1 MEVGSN
7 PLHPSGRR
15 ATTPMKRINEWKREA
30 IRSLKSVIGN
40 RKGRISMEKFV
51 IEGKH
56 ALSGDVTPAGNKNAT
71 LPILAATLLTEGE
84 IVLHNVPRIGDVGT
98 MLRLLAEMGV
108 AVAEDGHTLR
118 LCAKDAQ
125 LARLPAELFQ
135 QIRGSMLL
143 AGPLLGRFGQATLPL
158 PGGDRIGR
166 RRVDTHLLALEA
178 LGAEIDFNNYDF
190 RMHTAGLRGAD
201 ILLDEM
207 SVTATENAVM
217 AAVLAKGTTIIRNA
231 ASEPHVQDL
240 CRLLNVLG
248 AQIEGI
254 GSNTLTI
261 HGVERLAGG
270 EYRISADYLEV
281 GSFLGL
287 GAVTR
292 GEIRIH
298 GVVPEHLRMI
308 NLVFADRLG
317 VQMRLEGDTLIVAD
331 EQDLHIREDV
341 GGAVPK
347 IDDAPW
353 PQFPA
358 DLMSNALVVATQAKG
373 TVLIHEKMFE
383 SRLYFV
389 DKLIAMGAKII
400 LCDPHR
406 AVIVGPASLHGQELT
421 SPDIRA
427 GMALLIAAL
436 AAEGISAIANVG
448 QIDRGYEA
456 IDVKLQ
462 GLGAHIERVK
472 A

>member
-1 MEVGSN
+1 
-7 PLHPSGRR
+7 
-15 ATTPMKRINEWKREA
+15 
-30 IRSLKSVIGN
+30 
-40 RKGRISMEKFV
+40 MEKLV
-51 IEGKH
+51 IEGGLP
-56 ALSGDVTPAGNKNAT
+56 LSGDVTPAGNKNAA
-71 LPILAATLLTEGE
+71 LPILAATLLTGCD
-84 IVLHNVPRIGDVGT
+84 VTLHNVPRIGDVGT
-98 MLRLLAEMGV
+98 MLQLLAGMGV
-108 AVAEDGHTLR
+108 SVQDEGSTLR
-118 LCAKDAQ
+118 LCARD
-125 LARLPAELFQ
+125 ARLPQFSPETFQ

-143 AGPLLGRFGQATLPL
+143 AGPLLARFGRAVLPL

-178 LGAEIDFNNYDF
+178 LGTEIEYNNYDF
-190 RMHTAGLRGAD
+190 TMRARSLRGAD

-217 AAVLAKGTTIIRNA
+217 AGVLAKGTSIIRNA

-240 CRLLNVLG
+240 CNLLNRLG
-248 AQIEGI
+248 AQISGV

-261 HGVERLAGG
+261 QGVEALGSC
-270 EYRISADYLEV
+270 EFTISPDYLEV

-298 GVVPEHLRMI
+298 GIVPEHMRMI
-308 NLVFADRLG
+308 NWVFAERLG
-317 VQMRLEGDTLIVAD
+317 VSLQVRGDTLIVGD
-331 EQDLHIREDV
+331 TQDLAIREDI

-358 DLMSNALVVATQAKG
+358 DLMSIALVVATQAKG
-373 TVLIHEKMFE
+373 TVVIHEKMFE

-389 DKLIAMGAKII
+389 DKLIGMGAKII

-406 AVIVGPASLHGQELT
+406 AVIVGPSVLHGQELS

-427 GMALLIAAL
+427 GMALLIAAM
-436 AAEGISAIANVG
+436 AARGTSTIANVG
-448 QIDRGYEA
+448 QIDRGYQA

-462 GLGAHIERVK
+462 GLGASIRR
-472 A
+472 ANF

>member
-1 MEVGSN
+1 MQ
-7 PLHPSGRR
+7 
-15 ATTPMKRINEWKREA
+15 
-30 IRSLKSVIGN
+30 
-40 RKGRISMEKFV
+40 KFV
-51 IEGKH
+51 IEGGYPIN
-56 ALSGDVTPAGNKNAT
+56 GDVTPAGNKNAA
-71 LPILAATLLTEGE
+71 LPLLAAIFLTEE
-84 IVLHNVPRIGDVGT
+84 DVTLHNVPRIGDVGT
-98 MLRLLAEMGV
+98 MLQLLGEMGV
-108 AVAEDGHTLR
+108 TVRDEGSTLH
-118 LCAKDAQ
+118 LCARQ
-125 LARLPAELFQ
+125 VRFSQPRAELFQ

-143 AGPLLGRFGQATLPL
+143 AGPMLGRFGQAVLPL

-178 LGAEIDFNNYDF
+178 LGAEVSFNSRDFTM
-190 RMHTAGLRGAD
+190 RTAGLHGAD

-207 SVTATENAVM
+207 SVTGTENAVM

-240 CRLLNVLG
+240 CNLLNYLG
-248 AQIEGI
+248 ADIQGV
-254 GSNTLTI
+254 GSNTI
-261 HGVERLAGG
+261 SVRGVDRLGGG
-270 EYRISADYLEV
+270 EFRISPDYLEV

-298 GVVPEHLRMI
+298 GVVREHMRMI
-308 NLVFADRLG
+308 NWVFAERLG
-317 VQMRLEGDTLIVAD
+317 VNLRMEGDTLIVAD
-331 EQDLHIREDV
+331 EQNLAIREDI

-358 DLMSNALVVATQAKG
+358 DLMSIALVVATQAKG
-373 TVLIHEKMFE
+373 TVLMHEKMFE

-389 DKLIAMGAKII
+389 DKLIGMGARII

-406 AVIVGPASLHGQELT
+406 AVIVGPSSLHGQELS

-436 AAEGISAIANVG
+436 AAKGTSTIANIN
-448 QIDRGYEA
+448 QIDRGYQD
-456 IDVKLQ
+456 IDRKLQ
-462 GLGAHIERVK
+462 GLGARLERVK

>member
-1 MEVGSN
+1 
-7 PLHPSGRR
+7 
-15 ATTPMKRINEWKREA
+15 
-30 IRSLKSVIGN
+30 
-40 RKGRISMEKFV
+40 MEKFV
-51 IEGKH
+51 IEGGH
-56 ALSGDVTPAGNKNAT
+56 PLSGDVTPAGNKNAA
-71 LPILAATLLTEGE
+71 LPLLAAILITEDE
-84 IVLHNVPRIGDVGT
+84 VTLHNVPRIGDVGT
-98 MLRLLAEMGV
+98 MLQLLGEMGV
-108 AVAEDGHTLR
+108 TVRDEGSTLH
-118 LCAKDAQ
+118 LCARGVRFSQ
-125 LARLPAELFQ
+125 LRAELFQ

-143 AGPLLGRFGQATLPL
+143 AGPMLARFGQAVLPL

-178 LGAEIDFNNYDF
+178 LGAHVEFNARDFT
-190 RMHTAGLRGAD
+190 MQTAGLRGAD

-207 SVTATENAVM
+207 SVTGTENAVM

-240 CRLLNVLG
+240 CNMLNCLG
-248 AQIEGI
+248 ANIQGV
-254 GSNTLTI
+254 GSNTI
-261 HGVERLAGG
+261 IVHGVDRLGGG
-270 EYRISADYLEV
+270 EFCISPDYLEV

-292 GEIRIH
+292 GEIRVH
-298 GVVPEHLRMI
+298 GVVREHMRMI
-308 NLVFADRLG
+308 NWVFAERLG
-317 VQMRLEGDTLIVAD
+317 VNLRMEGDTLILAD
-331 EQDLHIREDV
+331 TQDLVIREDI

-358 DLMSNALVVATQAKG
+358 DLMSIALVVATQAKG

-389 DKLIAMGAKII
+389 DKLIGMGAKII

-406 AVIVGPASLHGQELT
+406 AVIVGPASLHGQELS

-436 AAEGISAIANVG
+436 AAKGTSTIANIN
-448 QIDRGYEA
+448 QIDRGYQN
-456 IDVKLQ
+456 IDRKLQ
-462 GLGAHIERVK
+462 ALGARLERVK

>member
-1 MEVGSN
+1 
-7 PLHPSGRR
+7 
-15 ATTPMKRINEWKREA
+15 
-30 IRSLKSVIGN
+30 
-40 RKGRISMEKFV
+40 MEKLA
-51 IEGKH
+51 IEGNH
-56 ALSGDVTPAGNKNAT
+56 PLSGDVTPAGNKNAA
-71 LPILAATLLTEGE
+71 LPILASTLLSEEE

-98 MLRLLAEMGV
+98 MLQLLEAMGV
-108 AVAEDGHTLR
+108 QVHDEGSTLR
-118 LCAKDAQ
+118 LCARDAR
-125 LARLPAELFQ
+125 LARLRPELFT

-143 AGPLLGRFGQATLPL
+143 AGPLLARFGEATVPL

-166 RRVDTHLLALEA
+166 RRVDTHLLALQS
-178 LGAEIDFNNYDF
+178 LGARINFNRYDF
-190 RMHTAGLRGAD
+190 EMKATCLTGAD

-217 AAVLAKGTTIIRNA
+217 AAVLASGTTVLRNA

-240 CRLLNVLG
+240 CNLLRAMG
-248 AQIEGI
+248 ANIDGI
-254 GSNTLTI
+254 GSNTIIVQGVGRLT
-261 HGVERLAGG
+261 GAEFT
-270 EYRISADYLEV
+270 ISPDYLEV

-298 GVVPEHLRMI
+298 GIVPEHMRMI

-317 VQMRLEGDTLIVAD
+317 VRMHLQDGVLTIDD
-331 EQDLHIREDV
+331 EQELEVREDL

-358 DLMSNALVVATQAKG
+358 DLMSIALVVATQAKG

-389 DKLIAMGAKII
+389 DKLISMGAKII

-406 AVIVGPASLHGQELT
+406 AVIVGPSTLHAQELS

-436 AAEGISAIANVG
+436 AARGTSTIANVG
-448 QIDRGYEA
+448 QIDRGYQA
-456 IDVKLQ
+456 IDAKLRA
-462 GLGAHIERVK
+462 LGAHISRIDN
-472 A
+472 

>member
-1 MEVGSN
+1 
-7 PLHPSGRR
+7 
-15 ATTPMKRINEWKREA
+15 
-30 IRSLKSVIGN
+30 
-40 RKGRISMEKFV
+40 MEKFV
-51 IEGKH
+51 IEGRQTL
-56 ALSGDVTPAGNKNAT
+56 AGDVHPAGNKNAA
-71 LPILAATLLTEGE
+71 LPILAAVLLSDEG
-84 IVLHNVPRIGDVGT
+84 IILHNVPRIGDVST
-98 MLRLLAEMGV
+98 MLLLLCEMGV
-108 AVAEDGHTLR
+108 SVKDEGPTLT
-118 LCAKDAQ
+118 LCSKDAQ
-125 LARLPAELFQ
+125 FSKLRTDLFQ

-143 AGPLLGRFGQATLPL
+143 AGPMLGRFGCATVPL

-166 RRVDTHLLALEA
+166 RRVDTHLLALESM
-178 LGAEIDFNNYDF
+178 GAKVDFDNYEFKMCCDSL
-190 RMHTAGLRGAD
+190 HGAD

-207 SVTATENAVM
+207 SVTGTENAVM
-217 AAVLAKGTTIIRNA
+217 AAVRAKGSTVIRNA

-240 CRLLNVLG
+240 CLLLNTMG

-254 GSNTLTI
+254 GSNQLSI
-261 HGVERLAGG
+261 QGVERLRGG
-270 EYRISADYLEV
+270 EFAISPDYLEV
-281 GSFLGL
+281 GSFIGL

-298 GVVPEHLRMI
+298 GVVPEHMRMI
-308 NLVFADRLG
+308 NLVFQDRLG
-317 VQMRLEGDTLIVAD
+317 VNMHMEGDVLVVHD
-331 EQDLHIREDV
+331 EQELCVREDI

-358 DLMSNALVVATQAKG
+358 DLMSIALVVATQAKG

-389 DKLIAMGAKII
+389 DKLITMGAKII

-406 AVIVGPASLHGQELT
+406 AVIVGPSLLHGQEMS

-436 AAEGISAIANVG
+436 AARGTSAIQNVG
-448 QIDRGYEA
+448 QIDRGYEK
-456 IDVKLQ
+456 IDAKLRA
-462 GLGAHIERVK
+462 LGAGIERVK

>member
-1 MEVGSN
+1 V
-7 PLHPSGRR
+7 
-15 ATTPMKRINEWKREA
+15 
-30 IRSLKSVIGN
+30 
-40 RKGRISMEKFV
+40 
-51 IEGKH
+51 
-56 ALSGDVTPAGNKNAT
+56 
-71 LPILAATLLTEGE
+71 LLTEGE
-84 IVLHNVPRIGDVGT
+84 VTLHNVPQIGDVGT
-98 MLRLLAEMGV
+98 MLQILEELGV
-108 AVAEDGHTLR
+108 SVRREGMTLH
-118 LCAKDAQ
+118 LCARNARFAQ
-125 LARLPAELFQ
+125 PRAELFQ

-143 AGPLLGRFGQATLPL
+143 AGPMLGRFGRAILPL

-178 LGAEIDFNNYDF
+178 LGAQIEFNLYDF
-190 RMHTAGLRGAD
+190 SMRSTGLHGAD
-201 ILLDEM
+201 MLLDEM
-207 SVTATENAVM
+207 SVTGTENAVM
-217 AAVLAKGTTIIRNA
+217 AAVLAKGATIIRNA

-240 CRLLNVLG
+240 CNMLNGWG
-248 AQIEGI
+248 AQIGGV

-261 HGVERLAGG
+261 QGVEGLGDG
-270 EYRISADYLEV
+270 EFTISPDYLEV
-281 GSFLGL
+281 GSFMGL

-298 GVVPEHLRMI
+298 GVVPEHMRMI
-308 NLVFADRLG
+308 NFIFSDRLG
-317 VQMRLEGDTLIVAD
+317 VRMHFDGNTLVVAG
-331 EQDLHIREDV
+331 EQELRIREDV

-358 DLMSNALVVATQAKG
+358 DLMSIALVVATQAKG

-389 DKLIAMGAKII
+389 DKLIGMGARII

-406 AVIVGPASLHGQELT
+406 AVIVGPSLLHGSELS

-436 AAEGISAIANVG
+436 AAQGTSTIGNIG
-448 QIDRGYEA
+448 QIDRGYQE
-456 IDVKLQ
+456 IDRKLAS
-462 GLGAHIERVK
+462 LGAKIQRVR

>member
-1 MEVGSN
+1 MER
-7 PLHPSGRR
+7 L
-15 ATTPMKRINEWKREA
+15 
-30 IRSLKSVIGN
+30 
-40 RKGRISMEKFV
+40 V
-51 IEGKH
+51 IEGGFP
-56 ALSGDVTPAGNKNAT
+56 LSGDVTPAGNKNAA
-71 LPILAATLLTEGE
+71 LPILAATLLTGCN
-84 IVLHNVPRIGDVGT
+84 VTLHNVPRIGDVRT
-98 MLRLLAEMGV
+98 MQQLLSQMGVSVREENGAVHLCAADAALPRFSAEM
-108 AVAEDGHTLR
+108 
-118 LCAKDAQ
+118 
-125 LARLPAELFQ
+125 FQ

-143 AGPLLGRFGQATLPL
+143 AGPLLARFGRAVLPL

-178 LGAEIDFNNYDF
+178 LGATVQFNNYDF
-190 RMHTAGLRGAD
+190 TMTAPQLRGAD

-207 SVTATENAVM
+207 SVTATENALM
-217 AAVLAKGTTIIRNA
+217 ASVLARGKTVIRNA

-240 CRLLNVLG
+240 CHFLNRLG
-248 AQIEGI
+248 ARISGI
-254 GSNTLTI
+254 GSNTLVIEGVDELGAGEFTI
-261 HGVERLAGG
+261 
-270 EYRISADYLEV
+270 SPDYLEV

-292 GEIRIH
+292 GEIRVH
-298 GVVPEHLRMI
+298 GIVPEHLRMI
-308 NLVFADRLG
+308 NWVFAERLG
-317 VQMRLEGDTLIVAD
+317 VSLEIQGDTLIIHD
-331 EQDLHIREDV
+331 QQDLRIREDI

-358 DLMSNALVVATQAKG
+358 DLMSIALVVATQAKG

-389 DKLIAMGAKII
+389 DKLIGMGAKII

-406 AVIVGPASLHGQELT
+406 AVVVGPSTLHGQEMS

-436 AAEGISAIANVG
+436 AAQGTSTIANVG

-456 IDVKLQ
+456 IDVKLRS
-462 GLGAHIERVK
+462 LGAHIQRVDI
-472 A
+472 

>member
-1 MEVGSN
+1 
-7 PLHPSGRR
+7 
-15 ATTPMKRINEWKREA
+15 
-30 IRSLKSVIGN
+30 
-40 RKGRISMEKFV
+40 MEKFV
-51 IEGKH
+51 IAGQH
-56 ALSGDVTPAGNKNAT
+56 PLTGDVTPAGNKNAA
-71 LPILAATLLTEGE
+71 LPILAAILLTEE
-84 IVLHNVPRIGDVGT
+84 EVTLHNVPHIGDVGT
-98 MLRLLAEMGV
+98 MCQILTEYGV
-108 AVAEDGHTLR
+108 RVQREGATLH
-118 LCAKDAQ
+118 LCAKDARFSTPR
-125 LARLPAELFQ
+125 ADLFQ
-135 QIRGSMLL
+135 QIRGSMLF
-143 AGPLLGRFGQATLPL
+143 AGPMLGRFGQVTLPL

-178 LGAEIDFNNYDF
+178 LGTQIDFNHHDF
-190 RMHTAGLRGAD
+190 TMRAGALHGAD

-207 SVTATENAVM
+207 SVTGTENAVM
-217 AAVLAKGTTIIRNA
+217 AAVRAKGTTIIRNA

-240 CRLLNVLG
+240 CEMLAGWG

-254 GSNTLTI
+254 GSNKLII
-261 HGVERLAGG
+261 HGVDRPGGG
-270 EYRISADYLEV
+270 EFTISPDYLEV
-281 GSFLGL
+281 GSCLGL

-308 NLVFADRLG
+308 NYVFSERLG
-317 VQMRLEGDTLIVAD
+317 VQLRIEGDTLIVAD
-331 EQDLHIREDV
+331 EQDLTIREDI

-358 DLMSNALVVATQAKG
+358 DLMSIALIVATQARG

-389 DKLIAMGAKII
+389 DKLIGMGAKII

-406 AVIVGPASLHGQELT
+406 AVIVGPGSLHGAELS

-436 AAEGISAIANVG
+436 AAQGTSTIANIG
-448 QIDRGYEA
+448 QIDRGYQE
-456 IDVKLQ
+456 IDAKLKA
-462 GLGAHIERVK
+462 LGAHIERVK
-472 A
+472 V